1 MYTISESLKPV
12 FTYSGEFINHFYSSL
27 TKDRPFWES
36 IPLIILFTVVILPII
51 LIFSILIILVLSG
64 YEFNF
69 FFNLISFRRGAQAQ
83 ATSSHH
89 TNLQIEDR
97 LRRELETLTNMIN
110 NESKRLISNNATLMI
125 SDISCMTLQS
135 HLIESS
141 TDIAVVDTDSGL
153 VPFVDNTD
161 TTSTEIFRQNV
172 RTIFNRINTRERE
185 LKQKLDRL
193 AKDNETLRETIKKST
208 ESCKQ
213 HKNNSNSSEFS
224 SNNDDLMN
232 ESSDNEPSSRV
243 STTSIE
249 VAIGLSSNV
258 QCSPLSHDQTT
269 STSATVGNVRQ
280 INDSSIEHD
289 DDDDAIYV
297 ILDEK

>member
-1 MYTISESLKPV
+1 MYTFSESLKPV
-12 FTYSGEFINHFYSSL
+12 FTYSGEFVNHFYSSL

-51 LIFSILIILVLSG
+51 LLFSILIILVLSG

-69 FFNLISFRRGAQAQ
+69 FFNLISFRRGAQPQ
-83 ATSSHH
+83 TTSSHTH
-89 TNLQIEDR
+89 LQIEDR

-141 TDIAVVDTDSGL
+141 TDIAVVDADSGL
-153 VPFVDNTD
+153 VPYVDNTD
-161 TTSTEIFRQNV
+161 TSTEIFRQNV

-193 AKDNETLRETIKKST
+193 AKDNESLRETLKTK
-208 ESCKQ
+208 ESSKQHKQ
-213 HKNNSNSSEFS
+213 HKNNSNSSELS
-224 SNNDDLMN
+224 SNNEDLMN
-232 ESSDNEPSSRV
+232 ESSDNEPSRV

-258 QCSPLSHDQTT
+258 QCCSPLSHDQAT
-269 STSATVGNVRQ
+269 STEIGNVRR